1 MLIGER
7 SQPQREASPVLMEVA
22 EVDIQATPIR
32 SSQCVL
38 FEVLQS
44 GASRFLETGDGST
57 EVDWIE
63 V

>member
-1 MLIGER
+1 
-7 SQPQREASPVLMEVA
+7 MEVA
-22 EVDIQATPIR
+22 EVDIQANPIR
-32 SSQCVL
+32 SSQYVL

-44 GASRFLETGDGST
+44 IASLFFETGDGST

>member
-1 MLIGER
+1 L
-7 SQPQREASPVLMEVA
+7 EVA
-22 EVDIQATPIR
+22 DGDIQATPIR

-44 GASRFLETGDGST
+44 IASLFLETGDGSP

>member
-1 MLIGER
+1 
-7 SQPQREASPVLMEVA
+7 MEVA

-44 GASRFLETGDGST
+44 INNLFLETGDGGT

-63 V
+63 VERQSEFGSNHPSVN